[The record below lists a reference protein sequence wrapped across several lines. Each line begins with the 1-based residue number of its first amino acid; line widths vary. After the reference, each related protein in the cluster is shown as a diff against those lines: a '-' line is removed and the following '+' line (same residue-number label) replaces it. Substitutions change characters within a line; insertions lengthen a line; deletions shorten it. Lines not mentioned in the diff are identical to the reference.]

1 MNHAAKT
8 ILSPGATVAV
18 NQPCPVA
25 VVEKPDSLFE
35 RFAWIYIFCREKVF
49 RNDTGRIIRAFWPAG
64 EPPASSK
71 VLELGCG
78 PGFYARALAQ
88 RFQRISVLGVDSS
101 RELVKYARERAT
113 EKALHNCAFAWGD
126 VLNLPQPDNSFSQL
140 VTSRLFTILSERE
153 RAVGEIFRVLNSG
166 GKCFVAA
173 PRFALAIMTK
183 APRAGTVKTRLQPP
197 LTPSEAAELNTC
209 FLRDIAAVISAAG
222 ERSQGVGVF
231 TPARSEKE
239 YEGILPSHFDL
250 IPQRG
255 NGFGERLTN
264 AADDLLHVGF
274 ESCCLINSDSPT
286 ATAEAFREAVAQ
298 LQDADDRIVLGPS
311 DDGGYYLIG
320 MRKLN
325 RHLFEE
331 IDWSTERVFAQTDER
346 AREVGLKV
354 HVLPK
359 FYDVDDG
366 ATLRRLCEELLRG
379 NSRDDIAPV
388 TTKFL
393 AELIAREGWER
404 LCPQ

>member
-1 MNHAAKT
+1 MHRV
-8 ILSPGATVAV
+8 LDRQWG
-18 NQPCPVA
+18 NQ
-25 VVEKPDSLFE
+25 
-35 RFAWIYIFCREKVF
+35 I
-49 RNDTGRIIRAFWPAG
+49 PAG
-64 EPPASSK
+64 R
-71 VLELGCG
+71 C
-78 PGFYARALAQ
+78 
-88 RFQRISVLGVDSS
+88 
-101 RELVKYARERAT
+101 
-113 EKALHNCAFAWGD
+113 
-126 VLNLPQPDNSFSQL
+126 
-140 VTSRLFTILSERE
+140 
-153 RAVGEIFRVLNSG
+153 
-166 GKCFVAA
+166 
-173 PRFALAIMTK
+173 ALAIMTK

-197 LTPSEAAELNTC
+197 LSPSEAAQLNTC
-209 FLRDIAAVISAAG
+209 FLRDIAAVISATG

-239 YEGILPSHFDL
+239 YDGILPSHFDL

-298 LQDADDRIVLGPS
+298 LQGADDRIVLGPS

-331 IDWSTERVFAQTDER
+331 IDWSTERVFAQTDES
-346 AREVGLKV
+346 AREVGLEV

-379 NSRDDIAPV
+379 NSRSDIAPV